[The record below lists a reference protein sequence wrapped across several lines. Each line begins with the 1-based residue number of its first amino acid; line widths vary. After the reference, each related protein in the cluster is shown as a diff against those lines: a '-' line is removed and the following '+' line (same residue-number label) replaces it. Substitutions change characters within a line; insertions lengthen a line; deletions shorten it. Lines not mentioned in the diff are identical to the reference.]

1 MELDVV
7 SEADFRELKDRFQSL
22 LNYLYMVVEYRVNHD
37 AKKPTIRNSGSWWTS
52 IEEDIN
58 SIFPNIKNLIN

>member
-22 LNYLYMVVEYRVNHD
+22 PSRAV
-37 AKKPTIRNSGSWWTS
+37 KPPALAVGI
-52 IEEDIN
+52 
-58 SIFPNIKNLIN
+58 